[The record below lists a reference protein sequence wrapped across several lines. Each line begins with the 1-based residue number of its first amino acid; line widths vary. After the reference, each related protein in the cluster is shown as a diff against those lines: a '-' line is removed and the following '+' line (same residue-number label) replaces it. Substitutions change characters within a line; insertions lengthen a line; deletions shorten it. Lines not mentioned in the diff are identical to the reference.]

1 MFSALVTADAPA
13 AHARWG
19 HELDLGVR
27 TASGWIGFGLAHRS
41 THPSAFVVERRLG
54 LHAVKSTIVRI
65 RKHFQSPGPATIR
78 GCDVADYE
86 IDGDDVTR
94 KVTNGGY
101 SMTGLEV
108 GDTTIEV
115 TVRGVPWSFGLRDQG
130 GCERSRPRRAHAAVH
145 QLTGR
150 AIAAQRPAVQGSNDV
165 A

>member
-1 MFSALVTADAPA
+1 MDRFRTRPPL
-13 AHARWG
+13 HAS
-19 HELDLGVR
+19 LGV
-27 TASGWIGFGLAHRS
+27 L
-41 THPSAFVVERRLG
+41 VERRLG

-108 GDTTIEV
+108 GDTTIDV
-115 TVRGVPWSFGLRDQG
+115 TVRGVPWSVGCAIKVAANGRVHDALTLRF
-130 GCERSRPRRAHAAVH
+130 
-145 QLTGR
+145 
-150 AIAAQRPAVQGSNDV
+150 IN
-165 A
+165 